1 MSTTVDQRVVEMR
14 FDNRNFEN
22 NVSTTMSTLDKLK
35 QSLKLGGASK
45 GFEEIGAAANGV
57 NMSGLGRAVETVQA
71 KFSALSVIGVT
82 ALANITNSA
91 VNAGK
96 RIISA
101 LTIDPIKTGFQ
112 EYETQINSVQTILAN
127 TESKGSTINDVNKA
141 LDTLNLYAD
150 KTIYNFTQM
159 TRNIGTFTAAGV
171 GLETSVKAIQG
182 IANMA
187 AVSGS
192 TSQQAST
199 AMYQLSQALASGTV
213 KLMDWNS
220 VVNAGMGGQVFQ
232 DALKETSRQ
241 MVKNAEALSKM
252 GSEQKKAWQESHG
265 YTDDQMKKLQEYSF
279 NVDEIIKKNGS
290 FRESLSEGWI
300 TAEVLTQTLGKM
312 TKSGVVE
319 YVADM
324 TGASKESVIELQN
337 IGEEIGYN
345 SKEFENLA
353 LSVAKG
359 DKELAKSVISTL
371 KMANTAEDAATKV
384 KTLTQ
389 LWDTLKEAAQSGW
402 TQTWETVV
410 GDFEEAKELYTRISD
425 AVGGMIAASADSRN
439 KILGEGLSS
448 GWKQFIN
455 TAGAD
460 EKILQDAIISTAKK
474 AGVSIDELIEKN
486 GSFSKSL
493 KEGWMTS
500 DILKNSINDLAI
512 KTKGLTDEQLTNI
525 GYTRE
530 QATAIQKLN
539 EKVQNGEID
548 LDDFAKSMS
557 RISGRENIIEGF
569 ANVFKNLLK
578 VIKPVR
584 EAFRDIFPSITGEQV
599 YSLTERF
606 RKFTEGITVSDETV
620 DKIKRTFKGLFSI
633 LDIGKKTITAILKPL
648 LQLATSSGISSFG
661 DLLLSTAANIGDF
674 FTSLNEGFNTDGIVA
689 TLSSIVSD
697 ISGFF
702 TKLID
707 KVGGF
712 SGVFS
717 SVGNTITKVAK
728 SIWGAVTKVFGWIKE
743 NVSWGDIL
751 AGLTGGGIFV
761 VFKKVSGFIDKIKET
776 FEGFFNKDKGESIK
790 SKFSDILD
798 SVKESLQSFTSGIKV
813 VSLVAIAA
821 AVGILS
827 ASLKS
832 IAKLDCGDIAKGLTA
847 IGAMIAGLCLSFKS
861 LTKTL
866 SKFDSKGLIK
876 AGVSL
881 ILLATA
887 IRIMS
892 GALEKIGVLPLK
904 EIGKGL
910 IGIGGCLLELCLALK
925 LINGVKIPLRTSIAI
940 LALAESCKIL
950 ADAFVKFSAFSWDE
964 IARGLVAMGGAL
976 GELVAAVA
984 VLQKFGG
991 FKSLFG
997 SVSILIIV
1005 ESLDEMAAGL
1015 EQFAK
1020 MQWNEIAR
1028 GLAAMGGALA
1038 EVGGVAAAVGKIAGF
1053 SSIFGA
1059 GSIWITIQGLGDLA
1073 DNFKKF
1079 GSMSWGE
1086 IGRGLVAM
1094 GGALTEVGGVTAAI
1108 GKLAGFSGI
1117 LGSGAILLTIQG
1129 LDGLASAFK
1138 KFGSMPWSEI
1148 DRGLVGMGGAL
1159 SEVTLMSGALG
1170 TFAGFS
1176 GMLGGAAI
1184 WVTIQGLDELANSMK
1199 KFGSMSWGEIGRGL
1213 VAMGGALL
1221 EIGVVTGALG
1231 YLTNFAGILGA
1242 GTIWIAVQG
1251 LDELANALKKFGEMD
1266 WGEIGRG
1273 LTAMGAA
1280 LAEVAV
1286 GSLLNTLSGLGAISL
1301 RTVAEPLGALADS
1314 IKKWADVDIP
1324 IGLGVKLS
1332 YLAMGVQA
1340 FTFGGLGAGAI
1351 ALVAKPLGVMA
1362 ESVGKW
1368 SGVTIPDGLDS
1379 KLSSLA
1385 LGVMAFTF
1393 DGLGAA
1399 ALSLAAPAIGTMAE
1413 SVGKWSGVTVPDN
1426 LKEDLVSLAD
1436 GVKAFSWA
1444 FLGGWSIGA
1453 IVEPLRNLA
1462 GSVRVWKNV
1471 TIPSSLGED
1480 LSTLAKGVRS
1490 FSFAFL
1496 GGWSIGAVV
1505 EPLKSLAGS
1514 VTAWKGVSIP
1524 GNIGEDLG
1532 SLADGIEAFSF
1543 AFVGGWVLDDIVDP
1557 LGRLAGSMDAW
1568 KGVSVPDE
1576 IGTQLSELAGGVRAF
1591 TLDGLGASAISELA
1605 DPLGNLS
1612 ESVQKWVGVNIPD
1625 SLTENLENL
1634 AKGVRSFTL
1643 DGLGASAIGEVSG
1656 PLGELADSVGKW
1668 SSVTIP
1674 NEFSKNLGSLADGV
1688 GKFTLV
1694 GFGASA
1700 IASVGTPLGN
1710 LADSIKKWDG
1720 VSIPS
1725 EFGTKLGELAE
1736 GVQAFK
1742 SSDSSSM
1749 ILSDAAT
1756 GLDVMSDSIRKWQDV
1771 KIPSGLS
1778 SQLESLSTGVL
1789 AFCGEG
1795 LSDNALADSAG
1806 PIGVL
1811 ADSIRKWTGVTV
1823 PEGLSTQLTSLAEG
1837 VKAFCGEGFGDNAL
1851 ATSAAPLGD
1860 LADSIG
1866 KWSGV
1871 TVPDGLSTQLI
1882 SLAEGVMAFCGE
1894 EMGYNQL
1901 GSSAGP
1907 LGTLADSVSKWSG
1920 VTVPSDL
1927 KENLTSLA
1935 EGVKAFATDEEGSN
1949 LLASSVGPIGTLADS
1964 IKKWSDVTVPENLS
1978 TQLSSLAEGVKAFTF
1993 DGSGDA
1999 ASALVTAAPGIG
2011 TLADSIKKW
2020 SDVTVPENL
2029 STQLTSLAEGV
2040 KAFISDS
2047 DGVNILGES
2056 AVGVGTMADSI
2067 RKWADVTV
2075 PETLPSQL
2083 TLLAEGVKAFAS
2095 EGGTNIL
2102 SESATGIGSMAD
2114 SIKKWSGVTVPD
2126 SLSSDLTSLATG
2138 VKAFEGISS
2147 VPTGVSAFEKIN
2159 SAASAASGL
2168 SFSTIISGLNDLVSS
2183 LSNFESVPSSIS
2195 GVGEAIINNIVTP
2208 LQSALPIISNAG
2220 IEIVNALSTGI
2231 TANAPSIQPASL
2243 VLVSTMLTT
2252 INSKAKSLKSTGSIL
2267 ASMFASGIRSRS
2279 SSARAAGSSLGYSAS
2294 SGARTG
2300 YTPMYGA
2307 GSYIVDGLVNGINNN
2322 RDKVFNAVEQLA
2334 KDLSEKFKITVLIG
2348 SPSKLFAEYGRF
2360 LDEGLAIGIKDNTD
2374 IPVTAASRLGESTI
2388 QTMRD
2393 AISKASDMV
2402 NFEGDLQP
2410 TIRPVVD
2417 LSDVKTGLSAID
2429 GMFGAGKD
2437 LGVMANVRAISSSMN
2452 ARSQNGAND
2461 DIISAINKLGAG
2473 LENNRGDTYNF
2484 GDFTYDDGSNV
2495 ADAVGTLIRY
2505 AKIGRRV

>member
-1 MSTTVDQRVVEMR
+1 MSTTVDQRVVEMQ
-14 FDNRNFEN
+14 FDNRNFEK

-35 QSLKLGGASK
+35 QSLKLDGASK
-45 GFEEIGAAANGV
+45 GFEDIGAAANGV

-359 DKELAKSVISTL
+359 DKELAKSVTSTL

-455 TAGAD
+455 AAGAD

-474 AGVSIDELIEKN
+474 TGVSIDELIEKN

-512 KTKGLTDEQLTNI
+512 KTKGLSDEQLLNI

-557 RISGRENIIEGF
+557 RVSGRENIIEGF
-569 ANVFKNLLK
+569 TNIFKNLLK
-578 VIKPVR
+578 VIEPVQ
-584 EAFRDIFPSITGEQV
+584 EAFRDIFPSITGDQV

-606 RKFTEGITVSDETV
+606 RKFTEGITVSGETV

-728 SIWGAVTKVFGWIKE
+728 SIWDAVTKVFGWIKE

-813 VSLVAIAA
+813 ASLIGIAASIALLSSSFKKISELDAKGIAKSLITIGVSLTMMMKALNAMPKN
-821 AVGILS
+821 
-827 ASLKS
+827 KS
-832 IAKLDCGDIAKGLTA
+832 FVTDLFGMSESTNLV
-847 IGAMIAGLCLSFKS
+847 KS
-861 LTKTL
+861 
-866 SKFDSKGLIK
+866 
-876 AGVSL
+876 GVSL
-881 ILLATA
+881 ILMAEA
-887 IRIMS
+887 I
-892 GALEKIGVLPLK
+892 KILSDSIVKLSELSLS
-904 EIGKGL
+904 EIAKGL
-910 IGIGGCLLELCLALK
+910 IGVGGGMVVLVKGLNAIK
-925 LINGVKIPLRTSIAI
+925 AAKIPIRTSIAM
-940 LALAESCKIL
+940 LALAESCKAL
-950 ADAFVKFSAFSWDE
+950 GDAFAKFSEFSWDE
-964 IARGLVAMGGAL
+964 IARGLVSMGGAL
-976 GELVAAVA
+976 GELVAAMA
-984 VLQKFGG
+984 VLEKASGFSSIIGSAGILITIQGLGDLADALKKFGEMNWDEIG
-991 FKSLFG
+991 KGLIAMGGALGELTVVLGVLSKISKTSIGAGASGGITGVLSNKLFG
-997 SVSILIIV
+997 KAGVSLGGSGSFSAQLSGLSNIFSSGSIWITIQGLSKLA
-1005 ESLDEMAAGL
+1005 ESLKSFGGMSWDSIGKGL
-1015 EQFAK
+1015 S
-1020 MQWNEIAR
+1020 
-1028 GLAAMGGALA
+1028 AMGGALA
-1038 EVGGVAAAVGKIAGF
+1038 EVGGVTAAVGKLAGF
-1053 SSIFGA
+1053 SSILGA

-1073 DNFKKF
+1073 D
-1079 GSMSWGE
+1079 S
-1086 IGRGLVAM
+1086 
-1094 GGALTEVGGVTAAI
+1094 
-1108 GKLAGFSGI
+1108 
-1117 LGSGAILLTIQG
+1117 
-1129 LDGLASAFK
+1129 FK

-1176 GMLGGAAI
+1176 GILGGAAI

-1199 KFGSMSWGEIGRGL
+1199 KFGSMSWGEITRGL
-1213 VAMGGALL
+1213 VAMGGALI
-1221 EIGVVTGALG
+1221 EVAGITGALG
-1231 YLTNFAGILGA
+1231 YFAGLSGILGGA
-1242 GTIWIAVQG
+1242 AIWVTVQG
-1251 LDELANALKKFGEMD
+1251 LDDLANALKKFGEMN

-1286 GSLLNTLSGLGAISL
+1286 GGLLNTLSGLGALSIRS
-1301 RTVAEPLGALADS
+1301 VAEPLGILADS
-1314 IKKWADVDIP
+1314 IKKWSDVDIP
-1324 IGLGVKLS
+1324 IGLGARLS

-1351 ALVAKPLGVMA
+1351 ALVAKPLGIMA
-1362 ESVGKW
+1362 DSVGKW
-1368 SGVTIPDGLDS
+1368 SGVSIPDGLNS

-1385 LGVMAFTF
+1385 LGVMAFSF
-1393 DGLGAA
+1393 DGLGAL
-1399 ALSLAAPAIGTMAE
+1399 ALNSAAPAIGTLAD
-1413 SVGKWSGVTVPDN
+1413 SVKKWSGVSVPDN
-1426 LKEDLVSLAD
+1426 LEGNLTSLANGVKAFSWAFLGGWSIDAIDGPLASLAKSVEAWKGVSVPSDLKTGLTSLAD

-1453 IVEPLRNLA
+1453 IDGPL
-1462 GSVRVWKNV
+1462 
-1471 TIPSSLGED
+1471 T
-1480 LSTLAKGVRS
+1480 
-1490 FSFAFL
+1490 
-1496 GGWSIGAVV
+1496 
-1505 EPLKSLAGS
+1505 SLAES
-1514 VTAWKGVSIP
+1514 VKAWKGVSVPNGIDD
-1524 GNIGEDLG
+1524 GLT
-1532 SLADGIEAFSF
+1532 SLAKGVEAFSF
-1543 AFVGGWVLDDIVDP
+1543 AFVGGWALSDVVEP
-1557 LGRLAGSMDAW
+1557 LKDLAASMAAW
-1568 KGVSVPDE
+1568 KNVTVPDGIE
-1576 IGTQLSELAGGVRAF
+1576 GQLESLAGGVRSF

-1605 DPLGNLS
+1605 DPLGTLADSVKRWEDLS
-1612 ESVQKWVGVNIPD
+1612 IPD
-1625 SLTENLENL
+1625 GLPDNLKNL
-1634 AKGVRSFTL
+1634 AKGVREFTL
-1643 DGLGASAIGEVSG
+1643 DGFGASAIGDVAK
-1656 PLGELADSVGKW
+1656 PLGDLADSVSKW
-1668 SSVTIP
+1668 ESVKLP
-1674 NEFSKNLGSLADGV
+1674 DDFSKKLSSLADGV

-1694 GFGASA
+1694 GIGANA
-1700 IASVGTPLGN
+1700 ISTVG
-1710 LADSIKKWDG
+1710 
-1720 VSIPS
+1720 
-1725 EFGTKLGELAE
+1725 
-1736 GVQAFK
+1736 
-1742 SSDSSSM
+1742 
-1749 ILSDAAT
+1749 
-1756 GLDVMSDSIRKWQDV
+1756 
-1771 KIPSGLS
+1771 
-1778 SQLESLSTGVL
+1778 
-1789 AFCGEG
+1789 
-1795 LSDNALADSAG
+1795 
-1806 PIGVL
+1806 
-1811 ADSIRKWTGVTV
+1811 
-1823 PEGLSTQLTSLAEG
+1823 
-1837 VKAFCGEGFGDNAL
+1837 
-1851 ATSAAPLGD
+1851 APLGD
-1860 LADSIG
+1860 LAESIR
-1866 KWSGV
+1866 KW
-1871 TVPDGLSTQLI
+1871 D
-1882 SLAEGVMAFCGE
+1882 
-1894 EMGYNQL
+1894 
-1901 GSSAGP
+1901 
-1907 LGTLADSVSKWSG
+1907 G
-1920 VTVPSDL
+1920 VTVPS
-1927 KENLTSLA
+1927 
-1935 EGVKAFATDEEGSN
+1935 GV
-1949 LLASSVGPIGTLADS
+1949 
-1964 IKKWSDVTVPENLS
+1964 
-1978 TQLSSLAEGVKAFTF
+1978 
-1993 DGSGDA
+1993 
-1999 ASALVTAAPGIG
+1999 
-2011 TLADSIKKW
+2011 
-2020 SDVTVPENL
+2020 
-2029 STQLTSLAEGV
+2029 STQLTNLAE
-2040 KAFISDS
+2040 AI
-2047 DGVNILGES
+2047 
-2056 AVGVGTMADSI
+2056 
-2067 RKWADVTV
+2067 
-2075 PETLPSQL
+2075 
-2083 TLLAEGVKAFAS
+2083 
-2095 EGGTNIL
+2095 
-2102 SESATGIGSMAD
+2102 
-2114 SIKKWSGVTVPD
+2114 
-2126 SLSSDLTSLATG
+2126 
-2138 VKAFEGISS
+2138 KAFEGISAIPS
-2147 VPTGVSAFEKIN
+2147 GVSAYEKISSVSSTMTGLN
-2159 SAASAASGL
+2159 FSAIASGL
-2168 SFSTIISGLNDLVSS
+2168 DSVASS
-2183 LSNFESVPSSIS
+2183 LSNFASVPSSIS
-2195 GVGEAIINNIVTP
+2195 GVGTAITNNIVAP
-2208 LQSALPIISNAG
+2208 LQNALPVISSVGA
-2220 IEIVNALSTGI
+2220 EIATALSTGI
-2231 TANAPSIQPASL
+2231 MSNVSVIDPASL
-2243 VLVSTMLTT
+2243 SLVTAS
-2252 INSKAKSLKSTGSIL
+2252 IAAIRSKARAFVASGAYLTSTL
-2267 ASMFASGIRSRS
+2267 AKGIRSRTS
-2279 SSARAAGSSLGYSAS
+2279 TASSAGQTVGSSAV

-2300 YTPMYGA
+2300 YTGMYNA
-2307 GSYIVDGLVNGINNN
+2307 GSYLVDGLTKGIK
-2322 RDKVFNAVEQLA
+2322 DNAYKAVQAA
-2334 KDLSEKFKITVLIG
+2334 KDMADEINKVVPKTFKEQ
-2348 SPSKLFAEYGRF
+2348 SPSRLFMKFGRY
-2360 LDEGLAIGIKDNTD
+2360 LDEGLAIGINDSKNMPVSSANTMAGNVVRTVQD
-2374 IPVTAASRLGESTI
+2374 AFSSASNMFGI
-2388 QTMRD
+2388 D
-2393 AISKASDMV
+2393 DG
-2402 NFEGDLQP
+2402 FQP

-2417 LSDVKTGLSAID
+2417 LSDVKAGFNAIN
-2429 GMFGAGKD
+2429 GMSISDKNV
-2437 LGVMANVRAISSSMN
+2437 GVMANIRAISSSMN
-2452 ARSQNGAND
+2452 ARSQNGSND

-2484 GDFTYDDGSNV
+2484 GGFTYDDGSEI

-2505 AKIGRRV
+2505 AKVGRRV